1 MLKNKLNSSY
11 QPLWIGALA
20 LVVVP
25 FLLQGLGLTLTSS
38 TDVVIYAIAA
48 MGLNL
53 MVGYTGLT
61 SFGHGAWFGVG
72 AYAAALSQKYW
83 FPDQIVLPLL
93 FTVVFIAFAA
103 ALVGFLIL
111 RRRGVYFSLLTLAL
125 SALTFAIA
133 YRWTDFTGGESG
145 LGGIV
150 RPDIGVIKLDSDL
163 AYLGFVSVIA
173 MLVLFV
179 LLRVIRSPFG
189 HTIVA
194 IRENEQRA
202 RFQGYSTV
210 LYKLA
215 MFILSASVTGL
226 AGGLLAFHHR
236 FASAEPTSVAFS
248 GELLAIVVIGGMRSF
263 LGPALGALFYI
274 LFRECLSIWTE
285 NWLLWFGLAFVGF
298 ILFSPTG
305 LVGIWQQIK
314 RRLQPPEEVG
324 AAMSGRKIYDG
335 LPLPAFL
342 RPTTQDGLV
351 LEVKDVAISFG
362 GIQAVQKA
370 ELNLHAG
377 EIHALIGPN
386 GAGKTTLVHQI
397 SGTLRPDSGAILFG
411 GQDITRLPPQARARA
426 GLARTFQI
434 TSTIASLSALENV
447 ALGVQAHSAHPLSLF
462 RDAASDAA
470 LNAPAWEALEAV
482 GLTERAHAPAGSL
495 SHGEKRALEIAMAL
509 TLQPKLILLD
519 EPLAGVGHEEGE
531 RLIALLNSLK
541 GRFAMLLV
549 EHDMSAVFALADRVT
564 VLVYGGVIASGAPAA
579 VRADPAVRQAYL
591 GEEG

>member
-150 RPDIGVIKLDSDL
+150 RSDIGVIKLDSDL

-274 LFRECLSIWTE
+274 LFR
-285 NWLLWFGLAFVGF
+285 
-298 ILFSPTG
+298 
-305 LVGIWQQIK
+305 
-314 RRLQPPEEVG
+314 
-324 AAMSGRKIYDG
+324 
-335 LPLPAFL
+335 
-342 RPTTQDGLV
+342 
-351 LEVKDVAISFG
+351 
-362 GIQAVQKA
+362 
-370 ELNLHAG
+370 
-377 EIHALIGPN
+377 
-386 GAGKTTLVHQI
+386 
-397 SGTLRPDSGAILFG
+397 
-411 GQDITRLPPQARARA
+411 
-426 GLARTFQI
+426 
-434 TSTIASLSALENV
+434 
-447 ALGVQAHSAHPLSLF
+447 
-462 RDAASDAA
+462 
-470 LNAPAWEALEAV
+470 
-482 GLTERAHAPAGSL
+482 
-495 SHGEKRALEIAMAL
+495 
-509 TLQPKLILLD
+509 
-519 EPLAGVGHEEGE
+519 
-531 RLIALLNSLK
+531 
-541 GRFAMLLV
+541 
-549 EHDMSAVFALADRVT
+549 
-564 VLVYGGVIASGAPAA
+564 
-579 VRADPAVRQAYL
+579 
-591 GEEG
+591 